1 MPSFHVELKQIN
13 SASVS
18 DVIMAR
24 KIQLNICTLTFQGIP
39 RRHVR
44 GRVEWEADDRGA
56 GDFTPDTVLALGL
69 IKY

>member
-1 MPSFHVELKQIN
+1 M
-13 SASVS
+13 
-18 DVIMAR
+18 
-24 KIQLNICTLTFQGIP
+24 
-39 RRHVR
+39 R